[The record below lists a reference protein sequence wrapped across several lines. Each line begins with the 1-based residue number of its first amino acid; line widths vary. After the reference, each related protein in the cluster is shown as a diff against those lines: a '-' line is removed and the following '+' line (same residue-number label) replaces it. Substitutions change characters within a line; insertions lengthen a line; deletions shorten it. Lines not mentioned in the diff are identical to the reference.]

1 MRFANVLHNSS
12 IPVLMVKICYIC
24 MFCDI
29 RSISPQGLP
38 LETSIWKLGFLKR
51 RITVPGFGFIVNGSF
66 VS

>member
-1 MRFANVLHNSS
+1 MRFANALHKSS

-29 RSISPQGLP
+29 RLMSPQGLP
-38 LETSIWKLGFLKR
+38 LETSIWKSGFLKR
-51 RITVPGFGFIVNGSF
+51 GITEPGFGFINGSF